1 MYLFLQVVFQQ
12 NSPGVLTSTGILP
25 RDGHCKQPRVRADSL
40 GKGLGEG
47 EML

>member
-1 MYLFLQVVFQQ
+1 MYLFLQVAFGQ
-12 NSPGVLTSTGILP
+12 NSPGVFRSTGILP
-25 RDGHCKQPRVRADSL
+25 RDGHSRQPRLRAGSL